1 MKKTGQMKEKII
13 EAVYRCRYAM
23 VGLFVALFVVGI
35 IFNGDA
41 KIEYFL
47 YPAYDDKTVVES
59 VFPTSNPLVVLYRNE
74 EEEKIASIVGEV
86 AGYDNVK
93 SVNAYAT
100 TLGMKLTQSE
110 ALAAFSTLAGD
121 AINPDALPDGIS
133 MEWAIG
139 ELYRSYLNVDPVP
152 ADATVELY
160 GFAMY
165 LIHDLQ
171 SDPDAN
177 ILLKAF
183 LNSDA
188 VREQLNAADTMLQQ
202 GKAQLIGSEYS
213 RILIDTELP
222 KESEQ
227 MYRLIER
234 LEAKL
239 GKDLSDYYIV
249 GDSYVAYEMKQSFR
263 NEVNFITILT
273 AVLIFI
279 VVAVTFKSV
288 LIPAILVL
296 LIQCAIFLT
305 MSFSYFADLGFYYLA
320 VIIVQA
326 VLMGASIDYGILYTS
341 YYREHRRI
349 SDIKTS
355 IGASYRDSLG
365 TMLTSSSILFFV
377 TLIIG
382 LTADNPSMSQVCL
395 AIAIGSFFAAF
406 LCVVVLPGILAT
418 LDKAVCWS
426 DVKWREWM
434 EKRKQQSK
442 PKAKAN

>member
-121 AINPDALPDGIS
+121 AIDPDALPDGIN

-249 GDSYVAYEMKQSFR
+249 GDSYVAYEMKQSFQ

-273 AVLIFI
+273 VVLIFI

-434 EKRKQQSK
+434 EKRKQSK
-442 PKAKAN
+442 PKAN

>member
-110 ALAAFSTLAGD
+110 SLVAFSTLAGD
-121 AINPDALPDGIS
+121 AIDPDTLPDGID

-249 GDSYVAYEMKQSFR
+249 GDSYVAYEMKQSFQS
-263 NEVNFITILT
+263 EVNFITILT

-296 LIQCAIFLT
+296 LIQCAVFLT

-365 TMLTSSSILFFV
+365 TILTSSSILFFV

-434 EKRKQQSK
+434 EKRKQSK
-442 PKAKAN
+442 PKAN

>member
-93 SVNAYAT
+93 NVNAYAT

-121 AINPDALPDGIS
+121 AIDPDAFPDGID

-296 LIQCAIFLT
+296 LIQCAVFLT

-434 EKRKQQSK
+434 EKRKQSK
-442 PKAKAN
+442 QKAN

>member
-1 MKKTGQMKEKII
+1 MKEKII

-121 AINPDALPDGIS
+121 AIDPDALPDGIS
-133 MEWAIG
+133 MEWAID

-171 SDPDAN
+171 RDPDAN

-273 AVLIFI
+273 VVLIFI

-434 EKRKQQSK
+434 EKRKQSK
-442 PKAKAN
+442 PKAN

>member
-121 AINPDALPDGIS
+121 AIDPDTLPDGIS

-249 GDSYVAYEMKQSFR
+249 GDSYVAYEMKQSFQS
-263 NEVNFITILT
+263 EVNFITILT

-365 TMLTSSSILFFV
+365 TILTSSSILFFV

-434 EKRKQQSK
+434 EKRKQSK
-442 PKAKAN
+442 PKAN

>member
-1 MKKTGQMKEKII
+1 MKKRGQMKEKII

-121 AINPDALPDGIS
+121 AIDPDTLPDGID

-188 VREQLNAADTMLQQ
+188 VREQLNAANTMLQQ

-434 EKRKQQSK
+434 EKRKQSK
-442 PKAKAN
+442 PKAN

>member
-1 MKKTGQMKEKII
+1 MKKTGQMKQKII

-121 AINPDALPDGIS
+121 AIDPDALPDGID

-227 MYRLIER
+227 MYQLIER

-273 AVLIFI
+273 VVLIFI

-434 EKRKQQSK
+434 EKRKQSK
-442 PKAKAN
+442 PKAN

>member
-121 AINPDALPDGIS
+121 AIDPDTLPDGID

-434 EKRKQQSK
+434 EKRKQSK
-442 PKAKAN
+442 PKAN

>member
-86 AGYDNVK
+86 AGSDNVK

-121 AINPDALPDGIS
+121 AIDPDALPDGID

-139 ELYRSYLNVDPVP
+139 ELYRSYLNIDPVP

-273 AVLIFI
+273 VVLIFI

-426 DVKWREWM
+426 DVK
-434 EKRKQQSK
+434 
-442 PKAKAN
+442 

>member
-1 MKKTGQMKEKII
+1 MKEKII

-121 AINPDALPDGIS
+121 AIDPDALPDGIY

-227 MYRLIER
+227 MYRLIEC

-273 AVLIFI
+273 VVLIFI

-434 EKRKQQSK
+434 EKRKQSK
-442 PKAKAN
+442 PKAN

>member
-1 MKKTGQMKEKII
+1 MKEKII

-35 IFNGDA
+35 IFNEDA

-121 AINPDALPDGIS
+121 AIDPDTLPDGIS

-273 AVLIFI
+273 VVLIFI

-296 LIQCAIFLT
+296 LIQCAVFLT

-434 EKRKQQSK
+434 EKRKQSK
-442 PKAKAN
+442 PKAN

>member
-121 AINPDALPDGIS
+121 AIDPDTLPDGIS

-273 AVLIFI
+273 VVLIFI

-296 LIQCAIFLT
+296 LIQCAVFLT

-434 EKRKQQSK
+434 EKRKQSK
-442 PKAKAN
+442 PKAN

>member
-121 AINPDALPDGIS
+121 AIDPDTLPDGIS

-213 RILIDTELP
+213 RILINTELP

-227 MYRLIER
+227 MYRLIEC

-249 GDSYVAYEMKQSFR
+249 GDSYVAYEMKQSFQ

-273 AVLIFI
+273 VVLIFI

-434 EKRKQQSK
+434 EKRKQSK
-442 PKAKAN
+442 PKAN

>member
-1 MKKTGQMKEKII
+1 MKEKII

-121 AINPDALPDGIS
+121 AIDPDALPDGID

-139 ELYRSYLNVDPVP
+139 ELYRSYLNIDPVP

-239 GKDLSDYYIV
+239 GKNLSDYYIV

-273 AVLIFI
+273 VVLIFI

-434 EKRKQQSK
+434 EKRKQSK
-442 PKAKAN
+442 PKAN

>member
-93 SVNAYAT
+93 NVNAYAT

-121 AINPDALPDGIS
+121 AIDPDALPDGIS

-227 MYRLIER
+227 MYQLIER

-273 AVLIFI
+273 VVLIFI

-434 EKRKQQSK
+434 EKRKQSK
-442 PKAKAN
+442 PKAN

>member
-35 IFNGDA
+35 IFNGNA

-121 AINPDALPDGIS
+121 AIDPDALPDGID

-273 AVLIFI
+273 VVLIFI

-434 EKRKQQSK
+434 EKRKQSK
-442 PKAKAN
+442 PKAN

>member
-35 IFNGDA
+35 IFNEDA

-121 AINPDALPDGIS
+121 AIDPDTLPDGIS

-273 AVLIFI
+273 VVLIFI

-296 LIQCAIFLT
+296 LIQCAVFLT

-434 EKRKQQSK
+434 EKRKQSK
-442 PKAKAN
+442 PKAN

>member
-1 MKKTGQMKEKII
+1 MKQKII

-121 AINPDALPDGIS
+121 AIDPDALPDGID

-227 MYRLIER
+227 MYQLIER

-273 AVLIFI
+273 VVLIFI

-434 EKRKQQSK
+434 EKRKQSK
-442 PKAKAN
+442 PKAN

>member
-1 MKKTGQMKEKII
+1 MKKTGQMKQKII

-121 AINPDALPDGIS
+121 AIDPDALPD
-133 MEWAIG
+133 G

-227 MYRLIER
+227 MYQLIER

-273 AVLIFI
+273 VVLIFI

-434 EKRKQQSK
+434 EKRKQSK
-442 PKAKAN
+442 PKAN

>member
-23 VGLFVALFVVGI
+23 IGLFVALFVVGI

-121 AINPDALPDGIS
+121 AIDPDALPDGID

-139 ELYRSYLNVDPVP
+139 ELYRSYLNIDPVP

-239 GKDLSDYYIV
+239 GKNLSDYYIV

-273 AVLIFI
+273 VVLIFI

-296 LIQCAIFLT
+296 LIQCAVFLT

-434 EKRKQQSK
+434 EKRKQSK
-442 PKAKAN
+442 PKAN

>member
-110 ALAAFSTLAGD
+110 ALVAFSTLAGD
-121 AINPDALPDGIS
+121 AIDPDTLPDGID
-133 MEWAIG
+133 MEWAVG

-249 GDSYVAYEMKQSFR
+249 GDSYVAYEMKQSFQS
-263 NEVNFITILT
+263 EVNFITILT

-296 LIQCAIFLT
+296 LIQCAVFLT

-365 TMLTSSSILFFV
+365 TILTSSSILFFV

-434 EKRKQQSK
+434 EKRKQSK
-442 PKAKAN
+442 PKAN

>member
-1 MKKTGQMKEKII
+1 MKEKII

-59 VFPTSNPLVVLYRNE
+59 VFPISNPLVVLYRNE
-74 EEEKIASIVGEV
+74 EEEKIAAIVGEV

-93 SVNAYAT
+93 SINAYAT

-121 AINPDALPDGIS
+121 AINPDALPDGID

-139 ELYRSYLNVDPVP
+139 ELYRSYLNIDPVP

-249 GDSYVAYEMKQSFR
+249 GDSYVAYEMKQSFQ

-273 AVLIFI
+273 VVLIFI

-434 EKRKQQSK
+434 EKRKQSK
-442 PKAKAN
+442 PKAN

>member
-1 MKKTGQMKEKII
+1 MKEKII

-121 AINPDALPDGIS
+121 AIDPDALPDGIN

-249 GDSYVAYEMKQSFR
+249 GDSYVAYEMKQSFQ

-273 AVLIFI
+273 VVLIFI

-288 LIPAILVL
+288 LIPAILVW

-434 EKRKQQSK
+434 EKRKQSK
-442 PKAKAN
+442 PKAN

>member
-35 IFNGDA
+35 IFNGNA

-121 AINPDALPDGIS
+121 AIDPDALPDGID

-139 ELYRSYLNVDPVP
+139 ELYRSYLNIDPVP

-188 VREQLNAADTMLQQ
+188 VREQLNAANTMLQQ

-273 AVLIFI
+273 VVLIFI

-434 EKRKQQSK
+434 EKRKQSK
-442 PKAKAN
+442 PKAN

>member
-1 MKKTGQMKEKII
+1 MKEKII

-35 IFNGDA
+35 IFNGNA

-121 AINPDALPDGIS
+121 AIDPDALPDGID

-273 AVLIFI
+273 VVLIFI

-434 EKRKQQSK
+434 EKRKQSK
-442 PKAKAN
+442 PKAN

>member
-121 AINPDALPDGIS
+121 AIDPDAFPDGID

-249 GDSYVAYEMKQSFR
+249 GDSYVAYEMKQSFQ

-273 AVLIFI
+273 VVLIFI

-434 EKRKQQSK
+434 EKRKQSK
-442 PKAKAN
+442 PKAN

>member
-35 IFNGDA
+35 IFNEDA

-121 AINPDALPDGIS
+121 AIDPDTLPDGIN

-239 GKDLSDYYIV
+239 GKDLGDYYIV

-273 AVLIFI
+273 VVLIFI

-434 EKRKQQSK
+434 EKRKQSK
-442 PKAKAN
+442 PKAN

>member
-1 MKKTGQMKEKII
+1 MKEKII

-35 IFNGDA
+35 IFNEDA

-121 AINPDALPDGIS
+121 AIDPDALPDGID

-239 GKDLSDYYIV
+239 GKNLSDYYIV

-273 AVLIFI
+273 VVLIFI

-296 LIQCAIFLT
+296 LIQCAVFLT

-434 EKRKQQSK
+434 EKRKQSK
-442 PKAKAN
+442 PKAN

>member
-59 VFPTSNPLVVLYRNE
+59 IFPTSNPLVVLYRNE

-121 AINPDALPDGIS
+121 AIDPDALPDGID

-239 GKDLSDYYIV
+239 GKNLSDYYIV

-273 AVLIFI
+273 VVLIFI

-434 EKRKQQSK
+434 EKRKQSK
-442 PKAKAN
+442 PKAN

>member
-59 VFPTSNPLVVLYRNE
+59 IFPTSNPLVVLYRNE

-121 AINPDALPDGIS
+121 AIDPDALPDGID

-249 GDSYVAYEMKQSFR
+249 GDSYVAYEMKQSFQ

-273 AVLIFI
+273 VVLIFI

-296 LIQCAIFLT
+296 LIQCAVFLT

-434 EKRKQQSK
+434 EKRKQSK
-442 PKAKAN
+442 PKAN

>member
-59 VFPTSNPLVVLYRNE
+59 IFPTSNPLVVLYRNE

-121 AINPDALPDGIS
+121 AIDPDALPDGID

-249 GDSYVAYEMKQSFR
+249 GDSYVAYEMKQSFQ

-273 AVLIFI
+273 VVLIFI

-434 EKRKQQSK
+434 EKRKQSK
-442 PKAKAN
+442 PKAN

>member
-121 AINPDALPDGIS
+121 AIDPDAFPDGID

-227 MYRLIER
+227 MYQLIER

-273 AVLIFI
+273 VVLIFI

-434 EKRKQQSK
+434 EKRKQSK
-442 PKAKAN
+442 PKAN

>member
-59 VFPTSNPLVVLYRNE
+59 VFPISNPLVVLYRNE
-74 EEEKIASIVGEV
+74 EEEKIAAIVGEV

-93 SVNAYAT
+93 SINAYAT

-121 AINPDALPDGIS
+121 AINPDALPDGID

-139 ELYRSYLNVDPVP
+139 ELYRSYLNIDPVP

-249 GDSYVAYEMKQSFR
+249 GDSYVAYEMKQSFQ

-273 AVLIFI
+273 VVLIFI

-434 EKRKQQSK
+434 EKRKQSK
-442 PKAKAN
+442 PKAN

>member
-121 AINPDALPDGIS
+121 AIDPDALPDGIS

-249 GDSYVAYEMKQSFR
+249 GDSYVAYEMKQSFQ

-273 AVLIFI
+273 VVLIFI

-434 EKRKQQSK
+434 EKRKQSK
-442 PKAKAN
+442 PKAN

>member
-121 AINPDALPDGIS
+121 AIDPDALPDGID

-139 ELYRSYLNVDPVP
+139 ELYRSYLNIDPVP

-239 GKDLSDYYIV
+239 GKNLSDYYIV

-273 AVLIFI
+273 VVLIFI

-434 EKRKQQSK
+434 EKRKQSK
-442 PKAKAN
+442 PKAN

>member
-121 AINPDALPDGIS
+121 AIDPDALPDGID

-222 KESEQ
+222 KESER

-273 AVLIFI
+273 VVLIFI

-434 EKRKQQSK
+434 EKRKQSK
-442 PKAKAN
+442 PKAN

>member
-121 AINPDALPDGIS
+121 AIDPDALPDGID

-227 MYRLIER
+227 MYQLIER

-239 GKDLSDYYIV
+239 GKNLSDYYIV

-273 AVLIFI
+273 VVLIFI

-434 EKRKQQSK
+434 EKRKQSK
-442 PKAKAN
+442 PKAN

>member
-121 AINPDALPDGIS
+121 AIDPDTLPDGID

-160 GFAMY
+160 G

-296 LIQCAIFLT
+296 LIQCAVFLT

-434 EKRKQQSK
+434 EKRKQSK
-442 PKAKAN
+442 PKAN

>member
-121 AINPDALPDGIS
+121 AIDPDALPDGID

-139 ELYRSYLNVDPVP
+139 ELYRSYLNIDPVP

-273 AVLIFI
+273 VVLIFI

-434 EKRKQQSK
+434 EKRKQSK
-442 PKAKAN
+442 PKAN

>member
-1 MKKTGQMKEKII
+1 MKKTGQMNEKII

-121 AINPDALPDGIS
+121 AIDPDTLPDGID

-227 MYRLIER
+227 MYRLIEC

-249 GDSYVAYEMKQSFR
+249 GDSYVAYEMKQSFQ

-273 AVLIFI
+273 VVLIFI

-434 EKRKQQSK
+434 EKRKQSK
-442 PKAKAN
+442 PKAN